1 MKQSV
6 LYFLIALI
14 FTACLSPSGDQPAPP
29 AQTFEA
35 STTPTPTPTPI
46 PTPTIHPQVIAIQE
60 KIAASG
66 ETFTLNADGQIE
78 MQTDEG
84 MTIVPDIQVQPDGT
98 MTFTHNGEEFTAN
111 TETLEINGQTIRFQ
125 DTEGKTWVFDG
136 ENLKEEIRE
145 FVPANT
151 IILEKEGG
159 VPQSL
164 RLNENADLK
173 SVYEDMT
180 IWFMGNYTGLPENQE
195 LKERIN
201 KLIEENPEQYGK
213 FAGIGN
219 SADHALRVEFMQF
232 VLKESGGLLTIKN
245 HKNDKMEVNFNL
257 PPAIV
262 IEKVNEVDHRF
273 EETQSIAGP
282 ADNRTGMGVL
292 VDISETGKLQI
303 RIQYVGEMLKHERQ
317 PFVGY
322 GLAQYA
328 SRAIR
333 RYVARNYFGNNDST
347 RFDINLYMYS
357 PRNPAD
363 ADYYQQAIKHKNRF
377 ILVNN

>member
-6 LYFLIALI
+6 LYFLIAFI
-14 FTACLSPSGDQPAPP
+14 FTACLSPSGDQSMPQAVVTSTPQTSEVPP
-29 AQTFEA
+29 TGTVSET
-35 STTPTPTPTPI
+35 SEVLTPTPI
-46 PTPTIHPQVIAIQE
+46 PTPTTHPQVIAIQE

-78 MQTDEG
+78 VQTEEG

-164 RLNENADLK
+164 RLNEKADLK
-173 SVYEDMT
+173 SVYEDMI

-195 LKERIN
+195 LKEKIN

-245 HKNDKMEVNFNL
+245 HKNDKMQVDFNL
-257 PPAIV
+257 PPEIV
-262 IEKVNEVDHRF
+262 VKKVSEVDPRF
-273 EETQSIAGP
+273 EVIRPISPT
-282 ADNRTGMGVL
+282 DNRIGMGIL
-292 VDISETGKLQI
+292 VDTSDTGKLQI
-303 RIQYVGEMLKHERQ
+303 R
-317 PFVGY
+317 
-322 GLAQYA
+322 
-328 SRAIR
+328 S
-333 RYVARNYFGNNDST
+333 NYS
-347 RFDINLYMYS
+347 
-357 PRNPAD
+357 
-363 ADYYQQAIKHKNRF
+363 
-377 ILVNN
+377 V